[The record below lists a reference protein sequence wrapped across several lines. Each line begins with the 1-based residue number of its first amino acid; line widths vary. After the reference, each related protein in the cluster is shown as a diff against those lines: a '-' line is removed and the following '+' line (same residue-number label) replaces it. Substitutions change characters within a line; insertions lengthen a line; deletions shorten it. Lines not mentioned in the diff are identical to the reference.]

1 MPHSL
6 KERLKR
12 LFSGS
17 EGEIYHL
24 EHVIDKSGYK
34 EAWMNAEEFDRV
46 TEDVIVVEIGGQRI
60 GFLNTP
66 VIPFMIYRKDD
77 AQC

>member
-1 MPHSL
+1 MTCSL

-12 LFSGS
+12 LLFGC

-24 EHVIDKSGYK
+24 EHVVDKSGYK

-46 TEDVIVVEIGGQRI
+46 TKDVVVVEIDGQRMS
-60 GFLNTP
+60 FLSTP
-66 VIPFMIYRKDD
+66 IIPFMIHRKDED
-77 AQC
+77 DE

>member
-1 MPHSL
+1 MIFSL
-6 KERLKR
+6 FKRLKR
-12 LFSGS
+12 LLFGC

-46 TEDVIVVEIGGQRI
+46 TADVVVVEIDGQRMS
-60 GFLNTP
+60 FLSTP
-66 VIPFMIYRKDD
+66 VIPFMIYRKPDKSE
-77 AQC
+77 

>member
-1 MPHSL
+1 MTCSL

-12 LFSGS
+12 LLFGC

-24 EHVIDKSGYK
+24 EHVVDKSGYK

-46 TEDVIVVEIGGQRI
+46 TKDVVVVEIDGQRI
-60 GFLNTP
+60 SFLSTP
-66 VIPFMIYRKDD
+66 MIPFVIKRRPDESE
-77 AQC
+77 

>member
-1 MPHSL
+1 MKLSL

-12 LFSGS
+12 LLFGC

-46 TEDVIVVEIGGQRI
+46 TADVVVVEIDGQRI
-60 GFLNTP
+60 SFLSTP
-66 VIPFMIYRKDD
+66 MIPFVIKRKPDKSE
-77 AQC
+77 